1 MAVIFAGGGL
11 ELGSLFLPPRLNND
25 IFAGGG
31 LELGSLFRLPRVK

>member
-1 MAVIFAGGGL
+1 MIYLQVVGWSLDHYSGYLGL
-11 ELGSLFLPPRLNND
+11 KND